1 MNYREAFSFLY
12 GFADYTG
19 QNNIPY
25 NRQTYNTDRV
35 SLLLEMLDN
44 PQNNFASVHIA
55 GTKGKGSTSAM
66 VESIMRAG
74 GWRTGLF
81 TSPHL
86 HSLREYFRVN
96 GEPLGE
102 EDVAEGVEKIKPFI
116 EKVEGITLFEILTA
130 LAFFL
135 FSEQNTDIA
144 IIEALMGGRLDATN
158 VINPIVTAITSISYD
173 HTEMLGNTLSSIAG
187 EKAGIIKPGIPV
199 ITAPQKPEALGVI
212 EDRARSI
219 GAPFISISENWE
231 LNRQNINL
239 QGQSFDLR
247 EIGNGRKTSFR
258 IKDLN
263 IPLLGEHQL
272 INANLAIAIV
282 YELSS
287 RGFTVSEESIRDGLK
302 GVVWPGRLEILS
314 HKPYLIVDGAHNSA
328 SVKYLTESLVSLFG
342 ETGKTLIFGAS
353 TDKDIV
359 EMLENLHPHFHEIIL
374 TSSHHKR
381 AEKPEKLLEMLK
393 KLKRNA
399 SIAECAEEAL
409 KRALKMTEPEEL
421 ILVTGSLYLV
431 ADAREAW
438 FKISDLPLE
447 DKDPY

>member
-102 EDVAEGVEKIKPFI
+102 EDVAEGIEKIKPFI

-393 KLKRNA
+393 KLKRNV

-447 DKDPY
+447 DKDPC